1 MNTYG
6 GGGFLMGIL
15 KTLAG
20 ACPILGKVLG
30 GLLILAGVIVILV
43 SVPGWFWTG
52 FLGVLL
58 IAGGFLIW
66 RYFG

>member
-1 MNTYG
+1 
-6 GGGFLMGIL
+6 MGIW

-20 ACPILGKVLG
+20 SCPILGKILG
-30 GLLILAGVIVILV
+30 GFLIAAGVIVILV
-43 SVPGWFWTG
+43 TVPGWFWTG
-52 FLGVLL
+52 LLGVIL